1 MKLSNQLL
9 GLCVHV
15 LLATV
20 LSSPVKYVTQNVRNF
35 KRKCGFDEEVFNT
48 KSENNENRFKRYTQY
63 GRAWENKVVTW
74 K

>member
-1 MKLSNQLL
+1 MKLSNHLL
-9 GLCVHV
+9 GLCLHV

-20 LSSPVKYVTQNVRNF
+20 LSSPVKTQNVRNF
-35 KRKCGFDEEVFNT
+35 KRKCGFNEEIFES
-48 KSENNENRFKRYTQY
+48 KIENRFKRYTQY